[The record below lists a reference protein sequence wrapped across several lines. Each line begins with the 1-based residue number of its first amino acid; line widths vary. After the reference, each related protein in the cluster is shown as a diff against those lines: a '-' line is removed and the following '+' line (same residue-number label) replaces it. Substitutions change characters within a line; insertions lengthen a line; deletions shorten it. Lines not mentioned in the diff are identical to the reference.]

1 MSRKNQAMKIVED
14 FVPPLSG
21 LAPDNV
27 ASKAANLAG
36 DIHGSVVESN
46 IDSMGGFVSK
56 YTGKLGSWLRSRT
69 RTNL

>member
-27 ASKAANLAG
+27 ASKAANLVG

-46 IDSMGGFVSK
+46 SDAIGGFINK
-56 YTGKLGSWLRSRT
+56 YTAKVGGWLRSRS
-69 RTNL
+69 RGNL